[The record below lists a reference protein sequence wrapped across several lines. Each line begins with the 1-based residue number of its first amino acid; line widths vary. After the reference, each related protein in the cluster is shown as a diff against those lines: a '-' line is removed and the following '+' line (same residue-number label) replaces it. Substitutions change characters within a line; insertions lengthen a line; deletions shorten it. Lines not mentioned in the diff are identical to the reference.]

1 MAAKGPVDNPVGKT
15 RETPRRLWIAWG
27 LFPHDMANFSRKID
41 IYHTGK
47 STFGTPQNCIKCHF
61 RVRVRWAGCVE
72 RAEENNGAPL
82 R

>member
-1 MAAKGPVDNPVGKT
+1 
-15 RETPRRLWIAWG
+15 
-27 LFPHDMANFSRKID
+27 MANFSRKID

-61 RVRVRWAGCVE
+61 RVRVLWAGCVE

-82 R
+82 RGTPLKGKESSTFPRLPEV